1 MQKQQ
6 FRKNFFNRKMFATKI
21 QLLLQTRRCHDQQK
35 NYSQESSKS
44 KQRKIPVT
52 KVVVFVMPDPENGR
66 CSSASTSSSSS
77 SSSSSCCWCST
88 TAWRP
93 SLEPSTS
100 IRSSSTYERQKVAPL
115 AMSRTL
121 AQVFRLKRE
130 SKIFRK
136 NHKIFLEIIHK
147 KINWQMVSFHFWW
160 Y

>member
-1 MQKQQ
+1 MRETSRNLSRWFCTNMQKQQ
-6 FRKNFFNRKMFATKI
+6 FRKNYFYWKMLVTKI

-35 NYSQESSKS
+35 YYSHVSSKS

-121 AQVFRLKRE
+121 AQVFRFKRE

-136 NHKIFLEIIHK
+136 YQNFP
-147 KINWQMVSFHFWW
+147 WD
-160 Y
+160 YP